1 MTSARRVA
9 LVTGGGRGIGR
20 AIALGLANAGV
31 DVAVAARTT
40 AQVDQVA
47 EELRALGVRAHASSA
62 DVADPASVEALVA
75 GVAAALGPIDI
86 LVNNAGVAE
95 SARLT
100 RTDDALWQRMLA
112 VNLTGVFLCMRAVL
126 PSMIERRFG
135 RIINV
140 ASVAAKVG
148 FAYTSAYSAAKHGV
162 LGLTRSAALEV
173 ATGGVTVNAICP
185 GWVDTDMTTASIAR
199 IVEKTGRSADEA
211 RASLERMSPQ
221 QRLVRPEEVAL
232 VAVMLASEDAGG
244 ITGQAINVDGGEVMF

>member
-1 MTSARRVA
+1 
-9 LVTGGGRGIGR
+9 
-20 AIALGLANAGV
+20 
-31 DVAVAARTT
+31 
-40 AQVDQVA
+40 
-47 EELRALGVRAHASSA
+47 
-62 DVADPASVEALVA
+62 
-75 GVAAALGPIDI
+75 
-86 LVNNAGVAE
+86 
-95 SARLT
+95 
-100 RTDDALWQRMLA
+100 
-112 VNLTGVFLCMRAVL
+112 
-126 PSMIERRFG
+126 
-135 RIINV
+135 
-140 ASVAAKVG
+140 VAAKVG